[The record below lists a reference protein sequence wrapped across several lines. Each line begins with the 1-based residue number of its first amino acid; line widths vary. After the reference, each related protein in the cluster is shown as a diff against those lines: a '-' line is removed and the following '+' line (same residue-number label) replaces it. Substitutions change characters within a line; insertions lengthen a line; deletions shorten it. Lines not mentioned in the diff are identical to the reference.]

1 MKRIGYGLAVAG
13 LSLVIVGTAMA
24 GQLGTRLDRDSA
36 HGKHAH
42 AHVHGSMQKPR
53 EIFVKVK
60 ARPAA
65 VVKSNWGIGCFR
77 SDGTSDSRSAT
88 TKKQTPFIE
97 KLRFPFHKPN
107 DCSGG
112 VDVWG
117 RGHLKAVLYGQ
128 RRSTQSRSRRNPRF
142 AMP

>member
-1 MKRIGYGLAVAG
+1 LKRIGFGLAVAG

-42 AHVHGSMQKPR
+42 AHVDGSMRKPR
-53 EIFVKVK
+53 KIFVKVK
-60 ARPAA
+60 ARPAQ
-65 VVKSNWGIGCFR
+65 VVESNWGIGCFR

-97 KLRFPFHKPN
+97 TLRFPFHKPN
-107 DCSGG
+107 DCSGD

-117 RGHLKAVLYGQ
+117 HGHLKAVLYGQ
-128 RRSTQSRSRRNPRF
+128 RR
-142 AMP
+142 